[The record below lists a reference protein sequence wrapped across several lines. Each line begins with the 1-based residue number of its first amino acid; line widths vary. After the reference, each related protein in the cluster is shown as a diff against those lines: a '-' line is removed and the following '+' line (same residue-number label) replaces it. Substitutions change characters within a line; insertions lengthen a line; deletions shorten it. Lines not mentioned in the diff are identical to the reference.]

1 MPTPTA
7 PVAPV
12 PTAPASAA
20 PTAPVAPAPV
30 LAMPAVTVPAE
41 SAMTAPAVLAPAAPS
56 ADVKLDPLLA
66 EPDGSLPAQ
75 GNVPGSAGS
84 APDRAAAPS
93 LPPAVRRLAE
103 LFQLGADE
111 RRVLALLIAAPEP
124 PRLSQ
129 AAATLG
135 LEPTALLTMLAGN
148 GPLRSHGLVEVDP
161 EAELG
166 FLRPID
172 LLYAGRGV
180 HLGGQAALAEAELFL
195 GQAPGLAY
203 FAAPPPGTEWAKDF
217 LQQDRALL
225 PGAQGAQVPQAVEL
239 ARERLIAPHPI
250 LLWLSQCAVE
260 TVLPLAQAVRL
271 RLSRPVLFI
280 DGAALAGWPT
290 PQLAAAL
297 RRLRRDADLR
307 GAAVVVA
314 EAQLL
319 GSSWLALAAP
329 RPPGQTAPVVLC
341 SSGALLPGPLL
352 PAGRGA
358 ELVPQAATLR
368 PAPSAPVA
376 AGAAATGAAEL
387 AADDPAALASRDDAR
402 RRAAMDAAR
411 AMGKPIP
418 PELLATAPPPAPPP
432 APAPPRPAAPAA
444 VAPPASA
451 PPPPAP
457 APSGAPR
464 PVNPRLAAALAKAGL
479 PPAGGTPQHSAPAPA
494 APVAAVAPSPAPA
507 DSTAAAPPTEV
518 PADDQPP
525 LPLADDAG
533 LDELVRVARTTPNQL
548 QRAELLRKLSGKKD
562 PRVIQLFRAN
572 AQSPHPAVRAA
583 AEEGMASLFGA
594 TWNRTR
600 AIPPPVQPPRS
611 DDGSRGPGGAF

>member
-1 MPTPTA
+1 M
-7 PVAPV
+7 
-12 PTAPASAA
+12 
-20 PTAPVAPAPV
+20 
-30 LAMPAVTVPAE
+30 
-41 SAMTAPAVLAPAAPS
+41 
-56 ADVKLDPLLA
+56 
-66 EPDGSLPAQ
+66 
-75 GNVPGSAGS
+75 
-84 APDRAAAPS
+84 
-93 LPPAVRRLAE
+93 
-103 LFQLGADE
+103 
-111 RRVLALLIAAPEP
+111 LALLIAAPEP
-124 PRLSQ
+124 LRLGQ

-135 LEPTALLTMLAGN
+135 VVPTALLTMLAGN
-148 GPLRSHGLVEVDP
+148 GPLRAHGLVEVAP

-166 FLRPID
+166 FLRPTD

-203 FAAPPPGTEWAKDF
+203 LAAPPPGTEWAKDL

-225 PGAQGAQVPQAVEL
+225 PGAQGAQVAQAVEL
-239 ARERLIAPHPI
+239 VRERLIAPHPI
-250 LLWLSQCAVE
+250 LLWLSQCAAE
-260 TVLPLAQAVRL
+260 TVMPLAQAVRL

-280 DGAALAGWPT
+280 DGAALAGWPM

-319 GSSWLALAAP
+319 GGSWLALAAP

-341 SSGALLPGPLL
+341 GSGALAPGPLS

-358 ELVPQAATLR
+358 ELVPQAASLR
-368 PAPSAPVA
+368 PAPSAAVAVGA
-376 AGAAATGAAEL
+376 AGAAGAAD
-387 AADDPAALASRDDAR
+387 AAAEDPAVLASREEAR

-432 APAPPRPAAPAA
+432 APSPPRPAAPAA
-444 VAPPASA
+444 PVAVTPPASA
-451 PPPPAP
+451 PPPAAP
-457 APSGAPR
+457 APSGPPR
-464 PVNPRLAAALAKAGL
+464 PTNPRLAAALAKAGL
-479 PPAGGTPQHSAPAPA
+479 PPAGSTVQRSAPAPA
-494 APVAAVAPSPAPA
+494 APVAAVAPSPAPSPVPA
-507 DSTAAAPPTEV
+507 DPAPADASAAAPPAEV

-533 LDELVRVARTTPNQL
+533 LDELIRVARATPNQV

-572 AQSPHPAVRAA
+572 VQSPHPAVRAA
-583 AEEGMASLFGA
+583 AEDGMASLFGA

-600 AIPPPVQPPRS
+600 AIAPPTQPPRS
-611 DDGSRGPGGAF
+611 DDGNRGPGGAF